1 LVKTP
6 LQCVHIIVQERFI
19 IECHPEP
26 FEVSSFAALRIS
38 LTTIRKSMQLQ
49 TLLASLE
56 HPPISLHNLDKHNQ
70 RINITSLAYDSRL
83 VQPGG
88 LFIAVPGTHT
98 DGRRYLADAARRGAF
113 AAIGPYIDTAELPL
127 PYIEIDDVHIALANL
142 ACAFYDYPATQLS
155 TIGVTGTDGK
165 TTTCNLI
172 STLLDTAEKPNG
184 LMTTA
189 TFKLHGQEWENTTR
203 QSTLEA
209 LEIQQMLRSMVKS
222 EIQYAVIEATS
233 HGLELQR
240 VRGCAFDIG
249 VVTNITH
256 EHLDFHG
263 TIENYR
269 RAKTRLFEM
278 LDPSRDKGLG
288 TRPFAILNR
297 DDVSYEILKPY
308 CQVPILD
315 YGLDKSAMVRAVD
328 IKLHAISTH
337 FRAILPDAEI
347 DIETQLVGQFN
358 VSNCLA
364 AITTAYAIGVSHT
377 DIARGLAGVTGVTG
391 RMERIDVG
399 QPFSVIVDYAHTPD
413 SLEKV
418 LRILRPLTS
427 GKLLLVF
434 GSAGERDIQK
444 RPIMGQIAAHLA
456 DFFVITDEDPRE
468 EDREQILRE
477 IANGAVIAGKQE
489 GRDFLC
495 ITDRKQAIA
504 AAFRLAQA
512 GDTILLAGKGHEQS
526 IIIGRE
532 KIPWDDR
539 VVAREQLQTLIQ

>member
-1 LVKTP
+1 
-6 LQCVHIIVQERFI
+6 
-19 IECHPEP
+19 
-26 FEVSSFAALRIS
+26 
-38 LTTIRKSMQLQ
+38 MQLD
-49 TLLASLE
+49 TLLTSLE
-56 HPPISLHNLDKHNQ
+56 YPPLSFHNVDEQ
-70 RINITSLAYDSRL
+70 IDITALAYDSRL
-83 VQPGG
+83 VKPGG
-88 LFIAVPGTHT
+88 LFIAIPGTHT
-98 DGRRYLADAARRGAF
+98 DGRRYLADAAQHGAI
-113 AAIGPYIDTAELPL
+113 AALGPRIDATDLPL
-127 PYIEIDDVHIALANL
+127 PYIEVDDERIALANL
-142 ACAFYDYPATQLS
+142 ACAFYGYPATQLS

-172 STLLDTAEKPNG
+172 SALLDTAEKSNG
-184 LMTTA
+184 MMTTA
-189 TFKLHGQEWENTTR
+189 NFKLHGQEWENTTR

-209 LEIQQMLRSMVKS
+209 LEIQQMLREMVETDVK
-222 EIQYAVIEATS
+222 YAVIEATS

-269 RAKTRLFEM
+269 RAKARLFEM

-288 TRPFAILNR
+288 IKPIAILNR

-308 CQVPILD
+308 CSVPILD
-315 YGLDKSAMVRAVD
+315 YGLDKLAAIRAADVQLD
-328 IKLHAISTH
+328 ANSTR
-337 FRAILPDAEI
+337 FRAILPGAEI
-347 DIETQLVGQFN
+347 NIETQLVGQFN

-364 AITTAYAIGVSHT
+364 AIATAYAVGVNPA

-391 RMERIDVG
+391 RMEHIDVG
-399 QPFSVIVDYAHTPD
+399 QPFTVIVDYAHTPD

-418 LRILRPLTS
+418 LRILRSLTA
-427 GKLLLVF
+427 GKLLVVF

-444 RPIMGQIAAHLA
+444 RPIMGQIAAQLS

-468 EDREQILRE
+468 ENREQILRE
-477 IANGAVIAGKQE
+477 IAIGAETIGKHE
-489 GRDFLC
+489 GHDFLC
-495 ITDRKQAIA
+495 IADRTHAIA
-504 AAFRLAQA
+504 TAFHRAQA
-512 GDTILLAGKGHEQS
+512 RDTVLLAGKGHEQS

-539 VVAREQLQTLIQ
+539 RVAREQLHALMQ